1 MQAQSPAHSI
11 PVLIRKQAITAVPG
25 SVRKNESR
33 LETAAVLAFAFLL
46 FLMVR
51 QATRYIAFPDENFD
65 YMEQAY
71 RLVHGYGTPTWTFEL
86 GMRSW
91 IFPGLLAGAMWLGSF
106 FGDAAT
112 ERMFAHGVIA
122 ASALIPVWCAIQWS
136 RWLGAGRVALLAG
149 LLVATWLDV
158 IFWSTVTLSEIFAG
172 NLLCLCVH
180 QAFVFVRTQDR
191 RYLLRLGVALGV
203 VFSIRFHLAP
213 FLFFLAAASCLL
225 DLRRWGLVIAGAC
238 AVLVPAG
245 VLDWITLGHPFQ
257 SIWLNVLANTK
268 VPISEYGMVKEP
280 IYYLTDVQLSYW
292 KGGAILIGVLALAGL
307 DFFPGLGVLAAGIWL
322 FQSLLSNQ
330 QTRFLYPAIVLIV
343 IAAGIGAVRLIQAV
357 QARKGGSAA
366 LGVAAILALVWVSS
380 SAYLALAGPYRTNWV
395 HRAGH
400 LALADYVRR
409 NPGICGLAMSAGTAP
424 VFGHSFIGRPIPYY
438 SDLPLARFDALRPYV
453 NAVAL
458 SEKYTPPSGFQRVQ
472 CWADGYADFFGRKPQ
487 DRICLY
493 QRDGGCRA
501 GAPVQP
507 AAWPVSALPLKRF
520 APKLGGTAAEPQ

>member
-1 MQAQSPAHSI
+1 MQAQGRSN
-11 PVLIRKQAITAVPG
+11 PVLIRKRAVTAV
-25 SVRKNESR
+25 SASERKTESW
-33 LETAAVLAFAFLL
+33 LEIAAVLAFAFLL
-46 FLMVR
+46 FLTVR

-71 RLVHGYGTPTWTFEL
+71 RLVHGYGTPAWTFEL

-136 RWLGAGRVALLAG
+136 RWLGAGRIALLAG
-149 LLVATWLDV
+149 FLVATWLDV
-158 IFWSTVTLSEIFAG
+158 VFWSTVTLSEIFAG

-180 QAFVFVRTQDR
+180 QAFAFVRTQDR
-191 RYLLRLGVALGV
+191 RYLLRLGLALGL

-213 FLFFLAAASCLL
+213 FLFFLAAATCLL
-225 DLRRWGLVIAGAC
+225 DLRRWGVVIAGAC
-238 AVLVPAG
+238 AVLAPAG

-257 SIWLNVLANTK
+257 SIWLNVLANMK

-280 IYYLTDVQLSYW
+280 FYYLTDVQLSYW
-292 KGGAILIGVLALAGL
+292 KGGAVLIGVLALAGL

-343 IAAGIGAVRLIQAV
+343 IAAAIGAVRLILAG
-357 QARKGGSAA
+357 QARKGGPAA
-366 LGVAAILALVWVSS
+366 FALAAILTLVWVSS
-380 SAYLALAGPYRTNWV
+380 SAYLALAGPFRTNWV
-395 HRAGH
+395 HRDGH
-400 LALADYVRR
+400 LALADHVRR
-409 NPGICGLAMSAGTAP
+409 SPGICGLAMSAGTAP
-424 VFGHSFIGRPIPYY
+424 VFGQSFIGRPIPLYNEV
-438 SDLPLARFDALRPYV
+438 SLEQLRALDPYI
-453 NAVAL
+453 NAAAL
-458 SEKYTPPSGFQRVQ
+458 SEKYTPPSGFQKVR
-472 CWADGYADFFGRKPQ
+472 CWTDGYADFFGRKPQ

-493 QRDGGCRA
+493 QRGGDCRA

-507 AAWPVSALPLKRF
+507 AAWPPSALPLKRF
-520 APKLGGTAAEPQ
+520 APGGAAAKPQ